1 MNKRYWT
8 RTQEDFNSL
17 MEEFEKKQYRW
28 QSGRSPLENKHLWET
43 YGKDTCVKVRE
54 VLITYDSVAYLH
66 TQDFEE
72 LEVHTANKIKA
83 PQEEEPKKTHKDNIN
98 PSHYTQGK
106 YETIDIILDRV
117 ENLPGNQSTLVGNII
132 KYLWRYDKKNGVEDL
147 NKSKWY
153 LDKLIEVV
161 DDESKKS

>member
-1 MNKRYWT
+1 MSKFQVGDEVEVVSVDKVDVIRGLKKGKNLIVGNPINKNIVYFKGKNYGLYPG
-8 RTQEDFNSL
+8 QLKLVES
-17 MEEFEKKQYRW
+17 KQ
-28 QSGRSPLENKHLWET
+28 
-43 YGKDTCVKVRE
+43 
-54 VLITYDSVAYLH
+54 
-66 TQDFEE
+66 
-72 LEVHTANKIKA
+72 
-83 PQEEEPKKTHKDNIN
+83 DNIN

-161 DDESKKS
+161 EDEPSNK